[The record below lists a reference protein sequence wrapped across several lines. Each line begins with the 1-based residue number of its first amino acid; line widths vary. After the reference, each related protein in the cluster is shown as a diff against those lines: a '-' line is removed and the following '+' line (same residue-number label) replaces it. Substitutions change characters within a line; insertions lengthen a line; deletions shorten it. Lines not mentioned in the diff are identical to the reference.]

1 LNQNS
6 WLLIDRIPFYQKK
19 KSPLYLI
26 SGDFFLL
33 IAYQYI
39 HPKQKLNLNKMHS
52 AAEQILRVNSLSK
65 SFFGVKALDN
75 IHFDLKKGEVH
86 ALMGENGAGKS
97 TFMKILIG
105 LLKADSGSI
114 YFNSE
119 QIENMDV
126 HSIMQKGISM
136 IHQEILMVPELSVAQ
151 NIFLGRE
158 IKRAYLLDEQAINQQ
173 AENLLQSMG
182 LNIKVRTKAKHLSI
196 AELQLVEIAKAVS
209 NNARVIIM
217 DEPSSA
223 LSEKEVEILFNTIK
237 DLKSKGVAIIYI
249 SHKMEE
255 IYRIADRI
263 TVLRDGEFIATK
275 NTSDLDKSNLISL
288 MVGRELEELFSA
300 NSIAQPEVV
309 LKVKN
314 LHKKGKFSDI
324 NFEVHA
330 GEVLGI
336 AGLMGAG
343 RTEIARAIYG
353 LDSFDSGEILLKGKK
368 LKIRSPKDAIREGIG
383 YVSEDRKAL
392 GFIPELSV
400 KQNISL
406 SSILNYSKT
415 GFIDEKKEEK
425 ASSKI
430 AQQLNIKASG
440 LNQKV
445 MNLSGGNQ
453 QKVVIARVLMASPSL
468 IILDEP
474 TRGIDI
480 GAKHEIYKLIKQLTE
495 SGLAVI
501 MISSELP
508 EILGMSNRILVLS
521 KGKQKTILTQ
531 KEASQEKIMQYALH

>member
-1 LNQNS
+1 M
-6 WLLIDRIPFYQKK
+6 
-19 KSPLYLI
+19 
-26 SGDFFLL
+26 L

-39 HPKQKLNLNKMHS
+39 HPKQKLNLNKMHP
-52 AAEQILRVNSLSK
+52 ADEQILKVNGLSK
-65 SFFGVKALDN
+65 SFLGVKALDN

-105 LLKADSGSI
+105 LLKADAGSI
-114 YFNSE
+114 SFNSE

-126 HSIMQKGISM
+126 HSIMKKGIAM
-136 IHQEILMVPELSVAQ
+136 IHQEILMIPELSVAQ

-158 IKRAYLLDEQAINQQ
+158 IKRAFLLDEQAINQQ
-173 AENLLQSMG
+173 AESLLQSMG

-196 AELQLVEIAKAVS
+196 AELQLIEIAKAVS
-209 NNARVIIM
+209 NNAGVIIM

-237 DLKSKGVAIIYI
+237 DMKSKGVAIIYI

-255 IYRIADRI
+255 IYQIADRI
-263 TVLRDGEFIATK
+263 TVLRDGKYITTK
-275 NTSDLDKSNLISL
+275 HVAELDKNSLISL

-300 NSIAQPEVV
+300 NSIAQPEVI
-309 LKVKN
+309 LKVQDLN
-314 LHKKGKFSDI
+314 KKGKFSDI

-343 RTEIARAIYG
+343 RSEIARAIFG
-353 LDSFDSGEILLKGKK
+353 IDSFDSGEIMLKGKK

-406 SSILNYSKT
+406 SSILNYSKAW
-415 GFIDEKKEEK
+415 FIDEKKEEK

-453 QKVVIARVLMASPSL
+453 QKVVIARVLMASPAL

-480 GAKHEIYKLIKQLTE
+480 GAKHEIYKLIRQLTE
-495 SGLAVI
+495 SRLAVI

-508 EILGMSNRILVLS
+508 EILGMSNRVLVLS

>member
-1 LNQNS
+1 M
-6 WLLIDRIPFYQKK
+6 
-19 KSPLYLI
+19 
-26 SGDFFLL
+26 
-33 IAYQYI
+33 
-39 HPKQKLNLNKMHS
+39 HP
-52 AAEQILRVNSLSK
+52 ADEQILKVNGLSK

-114 YFNSE
+114 SLNSE

-158 IKRAYLLDEQAINQQ
+158 IMQAYLMDEQAINQQ

-182 LNIKVRTKAKHLSI
+182 LNIKVQTKVKHLSI
-196 AELQLVEIAKAVS
+196 AELQLIEIAKAVS

-223 LSEKEVEILFNTIK
+223 LSEKEVEILFKIIQ

-255 IYRIADRI
+255 IYQIADRI
-263 TVLRDGEFIATK
+263 TVLRDGKFIATK
-275 NTSDLDKSNLISL
+275 PAAELDKNSLIAL
-288 MVGRELEELFSA
+288 MVGREIEELYSA
-300 NSIAQPEVV
+300 NPTTQAEVV

-314 LHKKGKFSDI
+314 LNKKGKFSDI

-353 LDSFDSGEILLKGKK
+353 LDNFDSGEIMLNGKQ

-406 SSILNYSKT
+406 SSILNYSKAW
-415 GFIDEKKEEK
+415 FINEQKEEN
-425 ASSKI
+425 ASNKI

-440 LNQKV
+440 LKQKV

-453 QKVVIARVLMASPSL
+453 QKVVIARVLLASPSL

-480 GAKHEIYKLIKQLTE
+480 GAKHEIYKLIRQLTE

-521 KGKQKTILTQ
+521 KGKQKIILTQ

>member
-1 LNQNS
+1 
-6 WLLIDRIPFYQKK
+6 
-19 KSPLYLI
+19 
-26 SGDFFLL
+26 
-33 IAYQYI
+33 
-39 HPKQKLNLNKMHS
+39 MHS

-182 LNIKVRTKAKHLSI
+182 LNIKVQTKAKHLSI

-223 LSEKEVEILFNTIK
+223 LSEKEVEILFNIIK

-255 IYRIADRI
+255 IYQIADRI
-263 TVLRDGEFIATK
+263 TVLRDGKFIATK
-275 NTSDLDKSNLISL
+275 STSDLDKSNLISL
-288 MVGRELEELFSA
+288 MVGRELEELFYA
-300 NSIAQPEVV
+300 NSIAQPEVI

-314 LHKKGKFSDI
+314 LNKKGKFSDI
-324 NFEVHA
+324 NFDVHA

-343 RTEIARAIYG
+343 RTEIAKAIYG
-353 LDSFDSGEILLKGKK
+353 LDSFDSGEIMLKGKK
-368 LKIRSPKDAIREGIG
+368 LEIRSPKEAIREGIG

-406 SSILNYSKT
+406 SSILNYSKSW
-415 GFIDEKKEEK
+415 FIDENKEEK

-430 AQQLNIKASG
+430 AKQLNIKASG

-480 GAKHEIYKLIKQLTE
+480 GAKHEIYKLIRKLTE

>member
-1 LNQNS
+1 M
-6 WLLIDRIPFYQKK
+6 
-19 KSPLYLI
+19 
-26 SGDFFLL
+26 
-33 IAYQYI
+33 
-39 HPKQKLNLNKMHS
+39 HP
-52 AAEQILRVNSLSK
+52 ADEQILKVNGLSK

-75 IHFDLKKGEVH
+75 IHFDLKRGEVH

-105 LLKADSGSI
+105 LLKADAGSI
-114 YFNSE
+114 SFNSE

-126 HSIMQKGISM
+126 HSIMKKGISM

-182 LNIKVRTKAKHLSI
+182 LNIKVQTKAKHLSI

-255 IYRIADRI
+255 IFQIADRI
-263 TVLRDGEFIATK
+263 TVLRDGKFIATK
-275 NTSDLDKSNLISL
+275 PAAELDKSNLISL
-288 MVGRELEELFSA
+288 MVGRELEELFYA
-300 NSIAQPEVV
+300 NSITQPEVI

-314 LHKKGKFSDI
+314 LNKKGKFSDI
-324 NFEVHA
+324 NFDVHA

-343 RTEIARAIYG
+343 RTEIAKAIYG
-353 LDSFDSGEILLKGKK
+353 LDSFDSGEIMLKGKK
-368 LKIRSPKDAIREGIG
+368 LEIRSPKEAIREGIG

-406 SSILNYSKT
+406 SSILNYSKSW
-415 GFIDEKKEEK
+415 FIDENKEEK

-430 AQQLNIKASG
+430 AKQLNIKASG

-480 GAKHEIYKLIKQLTE
+480 GAKHEIYKLIRKLTE

>member
-1 LNQNS
+1 MS
-6 WLLIDRIPFYQKK
+6 
-19 KSPLYLI
+19 S
-26 SGDFFLL
+26 S
-33 IAYQYI
+33 
-39 HPKQKLNLNKMHS
+39 
-52 AAEQILRVNSLSK
+52 AEQILRVNSLSK
-65 SFFGVKALDN
+65 SFLGLKALDN

-105 LLKADSGSI
+105 LLRADSGSI
-114 YFNSE
+114 SFNGD

-126 HSIMQKGISM
+126 HGMLQKGISM
-136 IHQEILMVPELSVAQ
+136 IHQEILMVPELTVAQ

-158 IKRAYLLDEQAINQQ
+158 FSRSYLVNERAINQKAQ
-173 AENLLQSMG
+173 ELLHLMG
-182 LNIKVRTKAKHLSI
+182 LDMNVRTKAKQLSI
-196 AELQLVEIAKAVS
+196 AELQLIEIAKAIS
-209 NNARVIIM
+209 INAKVIIM
-217 DEPSSA
+217 DEPTSA
-223 LSEKEVEILFNTIK
+223 LSEKESAMLFKIIK

-255 IYRIADRI
+255 IYQIADRI
-263 TVLRDGEFIATK
+263 TVLRDGKFIATK
-275 NTSDLDKSNLISL
+275 NTADLDKNSLISL
-288 MVGRELEELFSA
+288 MVGREINQLFSE
-300 NSIAQPEVV
+300 NTMVSGEVV
-309 LKVKN
+309 LKVQN
-314 LHKKGKFSDI
+314 LNKKGKFSDI

-353 LDSFDSGEILLKGKK
+353 LDSIDGGDIILKGKK
-368 LKIRSPKDAIREGIG
+368 IKIRSPKDAIREGIG

-400 KQNISL
+400 KDNISL
-406 SSILNYSKT
+406 SSLLNYSK
-415 GFIDEKKEEK
+415 GWFIETKNEQK
-425 ASSKI
+425 ASSQMADDLK
-430 AQQLNIKASG
+430 IKASG
-440 LNQKV
+440 LRQKV

-453 QKVVIARVLMASPSL
+453 QKVVIAKVLLAQPSL

-480 GAKHEIYKLIKQLTE
+480 GAKHEIYKLIRQLAE
-495 SGLAVI
+495 NGLAVI

-521 KGKQKTILTQ
+521 KGKQTAILTQ
-531 KEASQEKIMQYALH
+531 EEASQEKIMHYALH

>member
-1 LNQNS
+1 
-6 WLLIDRIPFYQKK
+6 
-19 KSPLYLI
+19 
-26 SGDFFLL
+26 
-33 IAYQYI
+33 
-39 HPKQKLNLNKMHS
+39 
-52 AAEQILRVNSLSK
+52 
-65 SFFGVKALDN
+65 
-75 IHFDLKKGEVH
+75 
-86 ALMGENGAGKS
+86 
-97 TFMKILIG
+97 
-105 LLKADSGSI
+105 
-114 YFNSE
+114 FNSE

-126 HSIMQKGISM
+126 HSIMKKGISM

-182 LNIKVRTKAKHLSI
+182 LNIKVQTKAKHLSI

-255 IYRIADRI
+255 IFQIADRI
-263 TVLRDGEFIATK
+263 TVLRDGKFIATK
-275 NTSDLDKSNLISL
+275 PAAELDKSNLISL
-288 MVGRELEELFSA
+288 MVGRELEELFYA
-300 NSIAQPEVV
+300 NSITQPEVI

-314 LHKKGKFSDI
+314 LNKKGKFSDI
-324 NFEVHA
+324 NFDVHA

-343 RTEIARAIYG
+343 RTEIAKAIYG
-353 LDSFDSGEILLKGKK
+353 LDSFDSGEIMLKGKK
-368 LKIRSPKDAIREGIG
+368 LEIRSPKEAIREGIG

-406 SSILNYSKT
+406 SSILNYSKSW
-415 GFIDEKKEEK
+415 FIDENKEEK

-430 AQQLNIKASG
+430 AKQLNIKASG

-480 GAKHEIYKLIKQLTE
+480 GAKHEIYKLIRKLTE

>member
-1 LNQNS
+1 MNS
-6 WLLIDRIPFYQKK
+6 A
-19 KSPLYLI
+19 
-26 SGDFFLL
+26 GE
-33 IAYQYI
+33 
-39 HPKQKLNLNKMHS
+39 H
-52 AAEQILRVNSLSK
+52 ILRVNGLSK
-65 SFFGVKALDN
+65 SFWGLKVLDN
-75 IHFDLKKGEVH
+75 IHFDLLKGEVH

-97 TFMKILIG
+97 TFMKILVG

-114 YFNSE
+114 SFNNE
-119 QIENMDV
+119 QIEDLDV
-126 HSIMQKGISM
+126 HTLLQKGISM
-136 IHQEILMVPELSVAQ
+136 IHQEILMIPELSVAQ

-158 IKRAYLLDEQAINQQ
+158 INRAYLVDENAINKK
-173 AENLLQSMG
+173 AKELLGSMG
-182 LNIKVRTKAKHLSI
+182 LEIDVRIKSKHLSI
-196 AELQLVEIAKAVS
+196 AELQLIEIAKAVS
-209 NNARVIIM
+209 NNAKLIIM

-223 LSEKEVEILFNTIK
+223 LSEKEVEMLFKIIR

-249 SHKMEE
+249 SHKIEE
-255 IYRIADRI
+255 IYQIADRI
-263 TVLRDGEFIATK
+263 TILRDGKFIATK
-275 NTSDLDKSNLISL
+275 NTVDLDKNSLISL
-288 MVGRELEELFSA
+288 MVGREIEELFSA
-300 NSIAQPEVV
+300 NSVAQNEVV
-309 LKVKN
+309 LQVQN
-314 LHKKGKFSDI
+314 LCKKGKFSDI

-353 LDSFDSGEILLKGKK
+353 LDSIDGGEIILKGKK
-368 LKIRSPKDAIREGIG
+368 IKIKSPKDAIRAGIG

-406 SSILNYSKT
+406 SSILNYSKAW
-415 GFIDEKKEEK
+415 FIDNNKEQT
-425 ASSKI
+425 STGKI
-430 AQQLNIKASG
+430 AQELKIKASN

-445 MNLSGGNQ
+445 INLSGGNQ
-453 QKVVIARVLMASPSL
+453 QKVVIAKVLLAQPSL

-480 GAKHEIYKLIKQLTE
+480 GAKHEIYKLIKTLTE
-495 SGLAVI
+495 NGLAVI

-531 KEASQEKIMQYALH
+531 KEASQEKIMEYALH

>member
-1 LNQNS
+1 M
-6 WLLIDRIPFYQKK
+6 
-19 KSPLYLI
+19 
-26 SGDFFLL
+26 
-33 IAYQYI
+33 
-39 HPKQKLNLNKMHS
+39 HP
-52 AAEQILRVNSLSK
+52 ADEQILKVNSLSK

-75 IHFDLKKGEVH
+75 IHFDLKRGEVH

-105 LLKADSGSI
+105 LLKADAGSI
-114 YFNSE
+114 SFNSE

-136 IHQEILMVPELSVAQ
+136 IHQEILMVPDLSVAQ

-173 AENLLQSMG
+173 AENLLLSMG
-182 LNIKVRTKAKHLSI
+182 LNINVRTKAKNLSI
-196 AELQLVEIAKAVS
+196 AELQLIEIAKAVS

-255 IYRIADRI
+255 IYQIADRI
-263 TVLRDGEFIATK
+263 TVLRDGKYITTK
-275 NTSDLDKSNLISL
+275 HSAELDKSSLISL

-300 NSIAQPEVV
+300 SSTAQQEVI

-314 LHKKGKFSDI
+314 LNTKGKFSDI
-324 NFEVHA
+324 NFEVYA

-343 RTEIARAIYG
+343 RTEIARAIFG
-353 LDSFDSGEILLKGKK
+353 LDSFESGEIMLKGKK

-406 SSILNYSKT
+406 SSILNYSKAW
-415 GFIDEKKEEK
+415 FINEKKEEK

-430 AQQLNIKASG
+430 AHQLNIKASG

-480 GAKHEIYKLIKQLTE
+480 GAKHEIYNLIRQLTE

-508 EILGMSNRILVLS
+508 EILGMSNRVLVLS

>member
-1 LNQNS
+1 M
-6 WLLIDRIPFYQKK
+6 
-19 KSPLYLI
+19 
-26 SGDFFLL
+26 
-33 IAYQYI
+33 
-39 HPKQKLNLNKMHS
+39 HP
-52 AAEQILRVNSLSK
+52 ADDQILRVDNLSK

-105 LLKADSGSI
+105 LLKADSGTIS
-114 YFNSE
+114 FNSE

-126 HSIMQKGISM
+126 HSIIKKGISM
-136 IHQEILMVPELSVAQ
+136 IHQEILMVPELTVAQ
-151 NIFLGRE
+151 NIFLGRD
-158 IKRAYLLDEQAINQQ
+158 IKRSYLLDEQAINQQ
-173 AENLLQSMG
+173 AENLLQAMG
-182 LNIKVRTKAKHLSI
+182 LNIKVRTKTKHLSI
-196 AELQLVEIAKAVS
+196 AELQLIEIAKAVS

-223 LSEKEVEILFNTIK
+223 LSENEVEILFKIIA

-255 IYRIADRI
+255 IYQIADRI
-263 TVLRDGEFIATK
+263 TVLRDGKFIATK
-275 NTSDLDKSNLISL
+275 AAAELDKSSLISL
-288 MVGRELEELFSA
+288 MVGREIEELFSA

-343 RTEIARAIYG
+343 RTEIARAIFG
-353 LDSFDSGEILLKGKK
+353 LDSFDGGEIILKGKK
-368 LKIRSPKDAIREGIG
+368 LKIRTPKDAIREGIG
-383 YVSEDRKAL
+383 YVSEDRKSL

-406 SSILNYSKT
+406 SSILNYSKA

-453 QKVVIARVLMASPSL
+453 QKVVIAKVLMASPFL

-480 GAKHEIYKLIKQLTE
+480 GAKHEIYKLIRQLTD

-508 EILGMSNRILVLS
+508 EILGMSNRILILS

>member
-1 LNQNS
+1 M
-6 WLLIDRIPFYQKK
+6 
-19 KSPLYLI
+19 
-26 SGDFFLL
+26 
-33 IAYQYI
+33 
-39 HPKQKLNLNKMHS
+39 HP
-52 AAEQILRVNSLSK
+52 ADDQILRVDNLSK
-65 SFFGVKALDN
+65 SFFGIKALDN
-75 IHFDLKKGEVH
+75 VHFDLKKGEVH

-105 LLKADSGSI
+105 LLKADSGTIS
-114 YFNSE
+114 FNSE

-126 HSIMQKGISM
+126 HSIIKKGISM
-136 IHQEILMVPELSVAQ
+136 IHQEILMVPELTVAQ

-158 IKRAYLLDEQAINQQ
+158 IKRSYLLDEQAINQQ
-173 AENLLQSMG
+173 AESLLQAMG
-182 LNIKVRTKAKHLSI
+182 LNIKVRTKTKHLSI
-196 AELQLVEIAKAVS
+196 AELQLIEIAKAVS

-223 LSEKEVEILFNTIK
+223 LSENEVEILFKIIE

-255 IYRIADRI
+255 IYQIADRI
-263 TVLRDGEFIATK
+263 TVLRDGKFIATK
-275 NTSDLDKSNLISL
+275 PAAELDKSSLISL
-288 MVGRELEELFSA
+288 MVGREIEELFSA

-343 RTEIARAIYG
+343 RTEIARAIFG
-353 LDSFDSGEILLKGKK
+353 LDSFDSGEIILKGKK
-368 LKIRSPKDAIREGIG
+368 LKIRTPKDAIREGIG
-383 YVSEDRKAL
+383 YVSEDRKSL

-406 SSILNYSKT
+406 SCILNYSKA

-440 LNQKV
+440 LRQKV

-453 QKVVIARVLMASPSL
+453 QKVVIAKVLMASPFL

-480 GAKHEIYKLIKQLTE
+480 GSKHEIYQLIRQLTD
-495 SGLAVI
+495 SGIAVI

-508 EILGMSNRILVLS
+508 EILGMSNRILILS

-531 KEASQEKIMQYALH
+531 EEASQEKIMQYALH

>member
-1 LNQNS
+1 
-6 WLLIDRIPFYQKK
+6 
-19 KSPLYLI
+19 
-26 SGDFFLL
+26 
-33 IAYQYI
+33 
-39 HPKQKLNLNKMHS
+39 MHS

-136 IHQEILMVPELSVAQ
+136 IHQEILMVPELTVAQ

-158 IKRAYLLDEQAINQQ
+158 INRAYLLDEQAINQQ

-196 AELQLVEIAKAVS
+196 AELQLIEIAKAVS

-255 IYRIADRI
+255 IFQIADRI
-263 TVLRDGEFIATK
+263 TVLRDGKFIATK
-275 NTSDLDKSNLISL
+275 STSDLDKSNLISL
-288 MVGRELEELFSA
+288 MVGRELEELFYA
-300 NSIAQPEVV
+300 NSIAQPEVI

-314 LHKKGKFSDI
+314 LNKKGKFSDI
-324 NFEVHA
+324 NFDVHA

-343 RTEIARAIYG
+343 RTEIAKAIYG
-353 LDSFDSGEILLKGKK
+353 LDSFGSGEIMLKGKK
-368 LKIRSPKDAIREGIG
+368 LEIRSPKEAIREGIG

-406 SSILNYSKT
+406 SSILNYSKSW
-415 GFIDEKKEEK
+415 FIDENKEEK

-430 AQQLNIKASG
+430 AKQLNIKASG

-480 GAKHEIYKLIKQLTE
+480 GAKHEIYKLIRKLTE

-508 EILGMSNRILVLS
+508 EILGMSNRVLVLS